1 MDTGSCEENA
11 IQQNAGFFRVGAG
24 HVVVQLRL
32 TPKGGRDGIDGIGA
46 LADGRRVV
54 LARVRAAPDKGAA
67 NAAVEMVLAKA
78 VGVPRSAVSL
88 IAGHTARLK
97 SLRID
102 GDVLEIVARLE
113 ALAG

>member
-1 MDTGSCEENA
+1 VETGPREESA
-11 IQQNAGFFRVGAG
+11 IQQNADFFRVGAD

-88 IAGHTARLK
+88 ISGHTARLK
-97 SLRID
+97 SLRIG
-102 GDVLEIVARLE
+102 GDVLEIAARLE

>member
-1 MDTGSCEENA
+1 MSEV
-11 IQQNAGFFRVGAG
+11 GFLRVGAG

-32 TPKGGRDGIDGIGA
+32 TPKGGRDALDGVGE
-46 LADGRRVV
+46 LADGRKVL

-67 NAAVEMVLAKA
+67 NAAVEAVVAKA

-88 IAGHTARLK
+88 IAGHTARLR

-102 GDVLEIVARLE
+102 GDVLELVERLHR
-113 ALAG
+113 LRAG